1 MPGVVIL
8 GEVMSCIRLHMHGI
22 EVIAVPAVK
31 FLTPLLPGIR
41 VRLSVDKKQES
52 LLGFSCHAENKLIC
66 NGQIRFKV

>member
-8 GEVMSCIRLHMHGI
+8 GEVMRCIRLHMRDI

-31 FLTPLLPGIR
+31 FLTPLLPGIQ

-66 NGQIRFKV
+66 SGQIRFKV